1 MVLYSK
7 DKVSTLSFL
16 IMEISVRYNTL
27 IASMKNE
34 LNLKV
39 VFIITITECLRHPVQ
54 KGYWASGE
62 DKNEILK
69 IFQSLLS

>member
-16 IMEISVRYNTL
+16 IMEISIRYNTL
-27 IASMKNE
+27 VASIKNK

-54 KGYWASGE
+54 KGS
-62 DKNEILK
+62 
-69 IFQSLLS
+69 